1 MMQGLLDCIDK
12 IIKTAPEILRS
23 TKAATYN
30 HLYGF
35 FVLRRLRPL
44 LPPRLTPLLSPLLL
58 FLQPEGEGTQGR
70 GQRSPAGNNKIL
82 RGPKFRADAC
92 GQVLDPSRVS
102 PGKVVP
108 DQTAEGITEQKCKT
122 RVVNMELEVGIG
134 QFEEQ
139 IGCLR
144 ERGREGGQPEGE
156 GGGGG

>member
-1 MMQGLLDCIDK
+1 MRPMEHHFVI
-12 IIKTAPEILRS
+12 TSWLR
-23 TKAATYN
+23 AALTHAGGATQHTYETSW
-30 HLYGF
+30 
-35 FVLRRLRPL
+35 RRMSEGSPF
-44 LPPRLTPLLSPLLL
+44 PLLSPLLL

-156 GGGGG
+156 GGGCG